1 MDMKKWN
8 KVIQFGLLGA
18 ALVSLAA
25 CGNEAT
31 DAEGSS
37 AEGLEVINI
46 AATSTP
52 HAEILEQVKEDL
64 KEKRSR
70 YELFEGEGKV
80 R

>member
-18 ALVSLAA
+18 ALVGLAA

-64 KEKRSR
+64 KEEEASCISV
-70 YELFEGEGKV
+70 GK
-80 R
+80 

>member
-18 ALVSLAA
+18 ALVCLAA

-37 AEGLEVINI
+37 A
-46 AATSTP
+46 
-52 HAEILEQVKEDL
+52 D
-64 KEKRSR
+64 
-70 YELFEGEGKV
+70 
-80 R
+80 